1 MFNIKVYIYYLKNI
15 KYMVLYRYK
24 VGDNMNIKRALKNMD
39 KPLLFLT
46 IFMLGFGLLNIVTS
60 SSREAVLV
68 NKAGVYY
75 YFYRQMGILIAST
88 LAAGIVFAFPTKTY
102 KVFLPLAYV
111 FVLGLCVVCFY
122 QSAKRGANNW
132 IVIGGFQVQPSEL
145 SKPVIIASLALIFDQ
160 FYDKLKSSILN
171 NENQVILTL
180 VLFTGFL
187 IPALIF
193 LQKDLGTSVIILG
206 IVFTMLIFS
215 PIASNIKKKIFI
227 LLIVVALMGALFL
240 KATKGSIL
248 SEAQLSRFDYI
259 NPCSKYEKNGYQVC
273 NAYIAFNDGGVFGLG
288 IGKSK
293 QKYSYIPEPHTD
305 SIFAIIGE
313 EWGVLASLAFVF
325 VPLLAILYRIMKI
338 ASKANTVR
346 GRFIALGAGTG
357 IFLHILV
364 NLGGLLGLLP
374 LTGVPLPFLSYG
386 GSYTLGLMISLAMV
400 QRVAAETKMK
410 KIKVS

>member
-1 MFNIKVYIYYLKNI
+1 
-15 KYMVLYRYK
+15 
-24 VGDNMNIKRALKNMD
+24 MNIKRAFKNMD

-46 IFMLGFGLLNIVTS
+46 VFMLLFGLLNIVTS

-68 NKAGVYY
+68 NKAGVYF
-75 YFYRQMGILIAST
+75 YFYRQMGILIAATVAS
-88 LAAGIVFAFPTKTY
+88 LVVFAFPTKSY
-102 KVFLPLAYV
+102 KIFLPVAYV
-111 FVLGLCVVCFY
+111 IVLGLCIICFY

-132 IVIGGFQVQPSEL
+132 IVIGGFQFQPSEL

-160 FYDKLKSSILN
+160 FYEKLKGTVLN
-171 NENQVILTL
+171 HEYKVILTL

-193 LQKDLGTSVIILG
+193 LQKDLGTSAIILG
-206 IVFTMLIFS
+206 IVFAMLVFS
-215 PIASNIKKKIFI
+215 PISKDIKRKLFIF
-227 LLIVVALMGALFL
+227 LIVFGVMVLLFL
-240 KATKGSIL
+240 KVAKGSIL

-273 NAYIAFNDGGVFGLG
+273 NAYIAFNDGGMFGLG

-313 EWGVLASLAFVF
+313 EWGVLASLTFVF
-325 VPLLAILYRIMKI
+325 IPLLLILYRIMVI
-338 ASKANTVR
+338 SSKASTVR
-346 GRFIALGAGTG
+346 GRFIALGVGTG
-357 IFLHILV
+357 IFLHILI
-364 NLGGLLGLLP
+364 NLGGLLGILP

-400 QRVAAETKMK
+400 QRVAAETKMR

>member
-1 MFNIKVYIYYLKNI
+1 
-15 KYMVLYRYK
+15 
-24 VGDNMNIKRALKNMD
+24 MNIKRALKNMD

-75 YFYRQMGILIAST
+75 YFYRQMGILVAST
-88 LAAGIVFAFPTKTY
+88 IAAGLVFAFPTKSY
-102 KVFLPLAYV
+102 KVFLPLAYIV
-111 FVLGLCVVCFY
+111 VLGLCVVCFY

-132 IVIGGFQVQPSEL
+132 IVIGGFQFQPSEL
-145 SKPVIIASLALIFDQ
+145 SKPVIIASLALLFDQ
-160 FYDKLKSSILN
+160 FYDKLSDKVLN
-171 NENQVILTL
+171 NEGKVILTL
-180 VLFTGFL
+180 VMFAGFL
-187 IPALIF
+187 IPALVF
-193 LQKDLGTSVIILG
+193 LQKDLGTASIIVG
-206 IVFTMLIFS
+206 IVFVMLVFS
-215 PIASNIKKKIFI
+215 PIAKSTKQKLFTFLII
-227 LLIVVALMGALFL
+227 LGLVGALTL
-240 KATKGSIL
+240 KVAKGSIL

-273 NAYIAFNDGGVFGLG
+273 NAYIAFNDGGMFGLG

-313 EWGVLASLAFVF
+313 EWGVLASLTFVF
-325 VPLLAILYRIMKI
+325 LPLLVILYRIMII
-338 ASKANTVR
+338 ASKASTVR
-346 GRFIALGAGTG
+346 GRFISLGVGVG
-357 IFLHILV
+357 IFLHILI
-364 NLGGLLGLLP
+364 NLGGLLGILP

>member
-1 MFNIKVYIYYLKNI
+1 
-15 KYMVLYRYK
+15 
-24 VGDNMNIKRALKNMD
+24 MNIKRALKNMD

-75 YFYRQMGILIAST
+75 YFYRQMGILVAST
-88 LAAGIVFAFPTKTY
+88 IAAGLVFAFPTKSY
-102 KVFLPLAYV
+102 KVFLPLAYIV
-111 FVLGLCVVCFY
+111 VLGLCVVCFY

-132 IVIGGFQVQPSEL
+132 IVIGGFQFQPSEL
-145 SKPVIIASLALIFDQ
+145 SKPVIIASLALLFDQ
-160 FYDKLKSSILN
+160 FYDKLSDKILN
-171 NENQVILTL
+171 NEGKVILTL
-180 VLFTGFL
+180 VMFTGFL
-187 IPALIF
+187 IPALVF
-193 LQKDLGTSVIILG
+193 LQKDLGTASIIVG
-206 IVFTMLIFS
+206 IVFVMLVFS
-215 PIASNIKKKIFI
+215 PIAKSTKQKLFTFLII
-227 LLIVVALMGALFL
+227 LGLVGALTL
-240 KATKGSIL
+240 KVAKGSIL

-273 NAYIAFNDGGVFGLG
+273 NAYIAFNDGGMFGLG

-313 EWGVLASLAFVF
+313 EWGVLASLTFVF
-325 VPLLAILYRIMKI
+325 IPLLVILYRIMII
-338 ASKANTVR
+338 ASKASTVR
-346 GRFIALGAGTG
+346 GRFIALGVGVS
-357 IFLHILV
+357 IFLHILI
-364 NLGGLLGLLP
+364 NLGGLLGILP